1 MCGYREYFFLAL
13 HDIDYYEYDDDDADS
28 GGGDGGGG
36 GIGDGAGGDGEM
48 MRREVGQMRV
58 LPRSSPQQGEQG
70 AAGAP
75 PYRRLRIPALERYGP
90 PLQKD
95 PAVGTHTFCDGVA
108 FSPDTRLLVKPPA

>member
-1 MCGYREYFFLAL
+1 
-13 HDIDYYEYDDDDADS
+13 
-28 GGGDGGGG
+28 
-36 GIGDGAGGDGEM
+36 

-58 LPRSSPQQGEQG
+58 RVLPRSSPQQVEG
-70 AAGAP
+70 AAEGEGTP

-90 PLQKD
+90 PLQND